1 MDRRKCNQSP
11 ADRRIHKWWK
21 TKTDRLDW
29 RKRLVMPRSVAF
41 RMLDGTTMAAD
52 AWRILTNSLW
62 VLWRSVLS
70 ILFHQPSLFLYIVDK
85 NKDDRTNII
94 KTVFDHWRRTSKRV
108 RGLYGTVEWI
118 WMSQSYRIWSWNE
131 WSWRWWWSWW
141 RWWWCGGGSSHRRPS
156 SKSEKRRRRGVSSPG
171 IRNDARDVFLYILS
185 SSPPCGS

>member
-1 MDRRKCNQSP
+1 MMENKNRSTRLAEATGHASFGRLSDARRNNYG
-11 ADRRIHKWWK
+11 RRCVK
-21 TKTDRLDW
+21 DL
-29 RKRLVMPRSVAF
+29 P
-41 RMLDGTTMAAD
+41 
-52 AWRILTNSLW
+52 LW